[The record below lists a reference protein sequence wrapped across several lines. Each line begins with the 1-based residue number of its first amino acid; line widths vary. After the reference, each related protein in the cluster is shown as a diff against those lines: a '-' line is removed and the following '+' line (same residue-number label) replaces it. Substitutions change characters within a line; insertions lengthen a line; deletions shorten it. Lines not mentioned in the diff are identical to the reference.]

1 MSNRLHSANVFFHAR
16 FDVHALFRLAGRL
29 RNRPCTCDLSQK
41 PSSGSLNW
49 AIILS
54 FNDGVNWIFRS
65 PRTSYGIVDKESVA
79 ILLANEAAT
88 LKYIRNKSSIPVPE
102 VFYYRSDFPKS
113 QVGFALLNRRKAV
126 LDQMK
131 SECLLF

>member
-1 MSNRLHSANVFFHAR
+1 MSNRPHGAKVFFHAR
-16 FDVHALFRLAGRL
+16 FDVHALLRLAGRL

-54 FNDGVNWIFRS
+54 FNDGVEWIFRS
-65 PRTSYGIVDKESVA
+65 PRTSYGIDEESAA
-79 ILLANEAAT
+79 ILLASEAAT
-88 LKYIRNKSSIPVPE
+88 LKYIRNNSSIPVPE
-102 VFYYRSDFPKS
+102 VFYHRSDFPTS
-113 QVGFALLNRRKAV
+113 QVAFALLTRRKAV

-131 SECLLF
+131 LECLSF